1 MKRNPSMT
9 EEDWRWFELSLEAPK
24 LAPAEIERLEKRL
37 RADPS
42 DMDVRVQLFA
52 YYNKY
57 KGNELKHKNADEK
70 LSKLVLWLV
79 ENKPRLTGSLGHRLA
94 MTGNCFKPKSFAMI
108 REAWLQQV
116 STTPMDATVLGNA
129 ASFVVWNDFETASN
143 LFEQAY
149 ALEPSK
155 GWLGTFVLHCNSQ
168 LWSTPFL
175 YKDEIRERIIDVG
188 ARSLTSESSGAPFL
202 TCQYVSDAA
211 LDLERY
217 ELVRWCAEILR
228 NWGVPVFEQMAN
240 AYLGLVALRENRR
253 DLARQLMLEMKRGYQ
268 PQEIVFRLAKEL
280 FELGERES
288 IVQLVRS
295 FKGKIKASVRK
306 HWLEQIE
313 NNEIPDFEDYCS

>member
-1 MKRNPSMT
+1 MT

-24 LAPAEIERLEKRL
+24 LAPAEIIRLEKRL

-42 DMDVRVQLFA
+42 NMDVRVQLFA

-57 KGNELKHKNADEK
+57 EGNRLKHKNAEER
-70 LSKLVLWLV
+70 LSELVLWLV
-79 ENKPRLTGSLGHRLA
+79 ENKPRLTGSMGHRLTS
-94 MTGNCFKPKSFAMI
+94 TGRCFKPKIFAMI

-116 STTPMDATVLGNA
+116 STTPKDATVLGNA
-129 ASFVVWNDFETASN
+129 ASFIGWNDFETASN

-149 ALEPSK
+149 ALEPTA
-155 GWLGTFVLHCNSQ
+155 GWFGIFVIHLNSQ
-168 LWSTPFL
+168 LWKMPFL

-188 ARSLTSESSGAPFL
+188 VRSLTTEPGGAPPA
-202 TCQYVSDAA
+202 TCEIVSDAA

-228 NWGVPVFEQMAN
+228 NWDVSALEQMAN

-253 DLARQLMLEMKRGYQ
+253 DLALQLMLETKRGYQ
-268 PQEIVFRLAKEL
+268 PQEVVFRLAREL
-280 FELGERES
+280 FGLGERES

-295 FKGKIKASVRK
+295 FKGRINTSARK
-306 HWLEQIE
+306 RWLDQIA
-313 NNEIPDFEDYCS
+313 NNELPDFEDYYC